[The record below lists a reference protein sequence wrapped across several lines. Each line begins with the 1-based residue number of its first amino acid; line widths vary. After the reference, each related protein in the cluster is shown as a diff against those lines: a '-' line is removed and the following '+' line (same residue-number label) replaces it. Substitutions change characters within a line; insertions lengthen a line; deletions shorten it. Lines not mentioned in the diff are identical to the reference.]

1 MKLLHIAPPPS
12 ATNRNAGIDFL
23 VEPLIAP
30 GRDLSKYFTVLIAS
44 PYLDGAV
51 DALKVLDRELGKR
64 GCKAFVIILTDQHD
78 FSPPSPA
85 IKALVAADFKNLYGV
100 AFDAAEGKLFMHS
113 KLYSAWQYCP
123 TRKDFLELENL
134 PAGELRDR
142 LVDLIHGGVSIG
154 SMNAKYEQIFAAVG
168 SANCTEA
175 ALVNGE
181 QHEILIRSE
190 DPEFCKDCRK
200 LFGNI
205 LKSYATPERHFF

>member
-1 MKLLHIAPPPS
+1 MKLLHIAPPTS
-12 ATNRNAGIDFL
+12 ASSRNAGIDFL
-23 VEPLIAP
+23 ISPFIAH
-30 GRDLSKYFTVLIAS
+30 GRELSKYFTVLIAS

-51 DALKVLDRELGKR
+51 DALKVLDLELGKR
-64 GCKAFVIILTDQHD
+64 ACKACVVILTDQHD

-85 IKALVAADFKNLYGV
+85 IKALVAADFTNLYGV
-100 AFDAAEGKLFMHS
+100 AFDAAGQKLFMHA

-123 TRKDFLELENL
+123 TREDIQKLGNL
-134 PAGELRDR
+134 SAEALRDR
-142 LVDLIHGGVSIG
+142 LVDLIHNDRPIGG
-154 SMNAKYEQIFAAVG
+154 MNAMYEPIFTAVG
-168 SANCTEA
+168 SAKCTEA

-205 LKSYATPERHFF
+205 LKSYATPERYFF

>member
-1 MKLLHIAPPPS
+1 
-12 ATNRNAGIDFL
+12 

-64 GCKAFVIILTDQHD
+64 GCKAFVVILTDQHKW
-78 FSPPSPA
+78 PRPSEA
-85 IKALVAADFKNLYGV
+85 MNKLISSGFANLYGV
-100 AFDAAEGKLFMHS
+100 AFDAAGKDLSMHA

-123 TRKDFLELENL
+123 TREDFLELENL

-142 LVDLIHGGVSIG
+142 LVDLIHRGVSIG
-154 SMNAKYEQIFAAVG
+154 SMNAMYEPIFAAVG

-175 ALVNGE
+175 ALVNGD
-181 QHEILIRSE
+181 QHEILVRSE

-205 LKSYATPERHFF
+205 LKSYKTPERYFF